1 MRRCET
7 NDDINKSWQKILFK
21 RTEKEEDSRLQ
32 FRLEASPEGVILIYT
47 VPLKTV
53 MKIHYAC
60 KSSSLFFLSS
70 QTTTIQFSF
79 YFILFISFPI
89 CLLKRCLHSKYSI
102 DYCICYYLFLISN
115 FIQQFAILEWKKE
128 TQNKLRIYFSFIQW
142 FWNSSENRHEIE
154 VFNVDEC
161 CVSPLAWN
169 HIVLARVC
177 VYWFNFISINI
188 M

>member
-60 KSSSLFFLSS
+60 KSSSLFFFVIANNND
-70 QTTTIQFSF
+70 TIFFLFHSF
-79 YFILFISFPI
+79 YFFSHLSVEALFAFKIFHWLLYLLLSFSHFQFYSTIRNFRVKEGNTKQITNLFFI
-89 CLLKRCLHSKYSI
+89 CPMVLE
-102 DYCICYYLFLISN
+102 
-115 FIQQFAILEWKKE
+115 FIRK
-128 TQNKLRIYFSFIQW
+128 
-142 FWNSSENRHEIE
+142 
-154 VFNVDEC
+154 
-161 CVSPLAWN
+161 
-169 HIVLARVC
+169 
-177 VYWFNFISINI
+177 
-188 M
+188 